1 MAMFRENWLLSY
13 QTVEGITGITQ
24 MDRRKPKIKMRF
36 ATEELQEF
44 YIEFEEE
51 FTAFFEALRT
61 CRRKE
66 KKNK

>member
-1 MAMFRENWLLSY
+1 LLSY
-13 QTVEGITGITQ
+13 QTVEGITGIL
-24 MDRRKPKIKMRF
+24 MDGRLKPIKMRF

-51 FTAFFEALRT
+51 FTAFFEALVRT

>member
-1 MAMFRENWLLSY
+1 LLSY

-24 MDRRKPKIKMRF
+24 MDRRLPKIKMRF

-51 FTAFFEALRT
+51 FTAFFEALPRT